1 MLKVAVVG
9 ATGYTGRELV
19 QILVSHPKVRLFC
32 LTSESSAGLRFDQ
45 VYPQFRSLVELP
57 LARLAEVEMLA
68 ESDFIFSA
76 LPHGLSLET
85 VPALVRLGKPVVDL
99 SGDFRLKD
107 GELYRQWYGYNHDCR
122 ELLARSAYGLPEFH
136 RDVIRRAGFIANPGC
151 YPTSVLLAVGPL
163 LRDGVIDP
171 DDIIIDAKSGVSGAG
186 RQAKLPFHFP
196 ECTENFKAY
205 KVAEHQHTP
214 EIEQELS
221 GICGRPLR
229 VTFTAHLVPMVRG
242 ILSTI
247 YLRTAPGTDEQ
258 DLWAVYE
265 RYFAREPFI
274 RMLRPPE
281 LPETRFVSGSNFC
294 DISFRLDRRTGRLIV
309 ISAIDNLVK
318 GAAGQA
324 VQNMNIMLGW
334 PEEAGLKGGMPDEI
348 S

>member
-19 QILVSHPKVRLFC
+19 QILAGHPKVRLSC

-45 VYPQFRSLVELP
+45 VYPQFRSLVELQ
-57 LARLAEVEMLA
+57 LEKSAEVEALA

-76 LPHGLSLET
+76 LPHGLSLEM
-85 VPALVRLGKPVVDL
+85 VPALLALGRPVVDL

-122 ELLARSAYGLPEFH
+122 ELLAASTYGLPEFH
-136 RDVIRRAGFIANPGC
+136 REAIGKSRFIANPGC
-151 YPTSVLLAVGPL
+151 YPTSVLLPLGPL
-163 LRDGVIDP
+163 LREGVIDP
-171 DDIIIDAKSGVSGAG
+171 DEIVIDAKSGVSGAG
-186 RQAKLPFHFP
+186 RLAKLPFHFP

-214 EIEQELS
+214 EIEQELA

-229 VTFTAHLVPMVRG
+229 VAFTAHLVPMVRG

-247 YLRTAPGTDEQ
+247 YLRTASGTDEQ
-258 DLWAVYE
+258 DLWSVYD
-265 RYFAREPFI
+265 RHFADEPFV
-274 RMLRPPE
+274 RLLRPPE
-281 LPETRFVSGSNFC
+281 LPETKFVSGSNFC
-294 DISFRLDRRTGRLIV
+294 DIAFRLDRRTGRLIV
-309 ISAIDNLVK
+309 ISVIDNLVK

-324 VQNMNIMLGW
+324 VQNMNIMQGW
-334 PEEAGLKGGMPDEI
+334 PEETGLKGVRPDEV

>member
-19 QILVSHPKVRLFC
+19 QILACHPKVRLSC
-32 LTSESSAGLRFDQ
+32 LTSDSSAGLRFDQ

-57 LARLAEVEMLA
+57 LARLAEVEMPA
-68 ESDFIFSA
+68 QCDFIFSA

-85 VPALVRLGKPVVDL
+85 VPALLATGRPVVDL

-107 GELYRQWYGYNHDCR
+107 GDLYRQWYGYDHDRR
-122 ELLARSAYGLPEFH
+122 ELLPASTYGLPELY
-136 RDVIRRAGFIANPGC
+136 RETIGKSGFIANPGC
-151 YPTSVLLAVGPL
+151 YPTSVLLALAPL
-163 LRDGVIDP
+163 LRESIIDP
-171 DDIIIDAKSGVSGAG
+171 DEIIIDAKSGVSGAG

-214 EIEQELS
+214 EIEQELTT
-221 GICGRPLR
+221 ICGRPLR
-229 VTFTAHLVPMVRG
+229 VAFTAHLVPMVRG

-247 YLRTAPGTDEQ
+247 YLRAASGTDEQ

-265 RYFAREPFI
+265 RHYAGEPFI
-274 RMLRPPE
+274 RLLRPPE
-281 LPETRFVSGSNFC
+281 LPETKYVSGSNFC
-294 DISFRLDRRTGRLIV
+294 DITFRLDRRTGRLIV

-334 PEEAGLKGGMPDEI
+334 PEETGLKGRMPDEV